1 MLVQKF
7 EFCVVPDAGKLFRI
21 AFKDSL
27 VAVQGRVVGACEAD
41 KLIVAL
47 DLDNLSF
54 DVCNS
59 RLVCGIAARQDE

>member
-7 EFCVVPDAGKLFRI
+7 EFSVVTDAGELFRI
-21 AFKDSL
+21 AFQQCL
-27 VAVQGRVVGACEAD
+27 MAVQGRVVRVCEAD

-59 RLVCGIAARQDE
+59 RLVCGIAA